1 MNALIVVALLTAA
14 AGAFGGG
21 FWYSQYRS
29 RSRWIPANER
39 NTMESELEGLRDEIW
54 ELKEQEAARE
64 KAEAANEAKTRFLAT
79 VSHEMRTP
87 LNGIL
92 GMAELLSRPD
102 LSAEQKS
109 YVDAIGTSGKALASL
124 IDEILDFAKIEAG
137 RIELLA
143 EPFNP
148 ISLVEGVAEL
158 LAPRAQGKGLEIA
171 TVMAPDL
178 PQGLIGDEARLR
190 QVLLNLAGNAVKFT
204 ISGGVGIR
212 ASWRQPGLLRIEISD
227 SGPGIP
233 PHQQSIIFDEFE
245 QADGSSSRRHEGTGL
260 GLAIS
265 RRIVE
270 SMGGQL
276 KLEQSSE
283 KGSVFAFELPL
294 TPVSAS
300 RPGKTEQLDL
310 AGRQVLIVASS
321 PFEAPYMGERLD
333 AAGAAVLRAHDE
345 AEALDMLSRTAN
357 FDIVIV
363 DCALGEEASQR
374 IATAA
379 REAGV
384 ARALVLFSP
393 FERRTV
399 GQHTMREFDGWL
411 VKPVRAASLLE
422 RLTGKPVMTEPSA
435 AVTSAGGE
443 ADPPLEL
450 PSTPSPFQ
458 ALVAEDNDINA
469 LIAYKH
475 LERMGATVTRA
486 RDGQEAMQTFSHTL
500 TGAIPKFDL
509 ILMDI
514 RMPLM
519 DGIEATR
526 RIRALE
532 KDAGRTPIRIIALT
546 ANAFEEDRQAC
557 LEAGI
562 DQFLTKPVDFEGL
575 SRAVL
580 PVDQSSQTA

>member
-1 MNALIVVALLTAA
+1 MNALLTLLLSCLAA
-14 AGAFGGG
+14 CAFGAG

-29 RSRWIPANER
+29 RSRWVTANER
-39 NTMESELEGLRDEIW
+39 SGMESELEGLRDEIW

-92 GMAELLSRPD
+92 GMAELLSRPE

-124 IDEILDFAKIEAG
+124 IDEILDFAKIESG

-143 EPFNP
+143 EPFDP
-148 ISLVEGVAEL
+148 VSLVEGVAEL

-171 TVMAPDL
+171 TAIASDL
-178 PQGLIGDEARLR
+178 PGGLIGDEARLR

-204 ISGGVGIR
+204 MTGGVGVR
-212 ASWRQPGLLRIEISD
+212 ASWRKPGLLRIEISD

-233 PHQQSIIFDEFE
+233 VHQQSIIFDEFE

-276 KLEQSSE
+276 KLEQSSP

-294 TPVSAS
+294 TPVSAAV
-300 RPGKTEQLDL
+300 PGDANGPSLD
-310 AGRQVLIVASS
+310 GRQILIVASS
-321 PFEAPYMGERLD
+321 PFEAPYMGEQLD
-333 AAGAAVLRAHDE
+333 AAGAAVLRAGDE
-345 AEALDMLSRTAN
+345 AAALDMLARTAS
-357 FDIVIV
+357 FDIIIV
-363 DCALGEEASQR
+363 DCALGEEATQR

-393 FERRTV
+393 FERRTF
-399 GQHTMREFDGWL
+399 GQSTMREFDGWL

-422 RLTGKPVMTEPSA
+422 RLAGKPVRLVEVPPAAFEDEAASVAQEQASDIEP
-435 AVTSAGGE
+435 
-443 ADPPLEL
+443 
-450 PSTPSPFQ
+450 FR

-469 LIAYKH
+469 LIARKH

-486 RDGQEAMQTFSHTL
+486 RDGQEASETFSLTL

-519 DGIEATR
+519 DGIEATKK
-526 RIRALE
+526 IRALE
-532 KDAGRTPIRIIALT
+532 KDAGRQAVRIIALT

-575 SRAVL
+575 SDAVL
-580 PVDQSSQTA
+580 PVDQSSKSA